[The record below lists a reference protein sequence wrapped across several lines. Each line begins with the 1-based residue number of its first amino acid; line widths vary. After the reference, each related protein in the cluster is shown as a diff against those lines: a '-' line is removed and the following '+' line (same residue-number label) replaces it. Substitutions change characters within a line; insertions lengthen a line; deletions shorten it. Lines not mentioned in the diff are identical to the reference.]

1 MAYRIETWQSGCRS
15 WVPFTHEP
23 FTEKDAAE
31 SHRLEVLTEYGGNPD
46 FIRVV
51 EYESEADRRARLIV
65 AWREVFPPFRH
76 WLDRER
82 ESILLSMVASDDLE
96 RAVGLASSA
105 REPTAEE
112 YEAARA

>member
-1 MAYRIETWQSGCRS
+1 MAYRIETWQSGCRT

-31 SHRLEVLTEYGGNPD
+31 SHRLEILTEYGGDPD
-46 FIRVV
+46 FVRVV
-51 EYESEADRRARLIV
+51 EFESEADRRTRLMR
-65 AWREVFPPFRH
+65 AWREVFPEYDH

-82 ESILLSMVASDDLE
+82 ESILLSMVTSDDME
-96 RAVGLASSA
+96 KAVGLASSA
-105 REPTAEE
+105 REPTAAE

>member
-1 MAYRIETWQSGCRS
+1 MGYRIETWRSGCRT
-15 WVPFTHEP
+15 WVPFTHTP

-31 SHRLEVLTEYGGNPD
+31 SHRLEILTEFGGQPD

-51 EYESEADRRARLIV
+51 EYETEDDRRARLLA
-65 AWREVFPPFRH
+65 AWREVFPPYSH

-82 ESILLSMVASDDLE
+82 ESILLSLVTNDALE

-105 REPTAEE
+105 DEPTADE
-112 YEAARA
+112 YEAARV